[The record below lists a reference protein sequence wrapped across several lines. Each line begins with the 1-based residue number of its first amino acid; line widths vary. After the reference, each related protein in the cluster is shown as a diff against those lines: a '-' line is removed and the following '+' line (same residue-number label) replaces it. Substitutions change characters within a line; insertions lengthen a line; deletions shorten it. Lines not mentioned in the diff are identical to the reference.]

1 MNNQAGSFINK
12 TIMTP
17 LFILLGIIGFLL
29 LFVIA
34 TYNGLVR
41 ARVHTE
47 EAWSGMDVQLKRR
60 YDMIPNLVEVVKGY
74 AKHEKEVLTQVTEA
88 RSNAMNAQG
97 PAAKAGA
104 ENMLAGA
111 LKSLFAVAENYPDLK
126 ANTNFLKLQEEY
138 AIVEDAIQGARRM
151 FNSAVKSL
159 NIKIETFPSNIIANM
174 FGFKKKDFFEVD
186 DAAEREN
193 VKIEL

>member
-1 MNNQAGSFINK
+1 
-12 TIMTP
+12 MTP
-17 LFILLGIIGFLL
+17 LFILLGIFGFLL

>member
-1 MNNQAGSFINK
+1 
-12 TIMTP
+12 MTP
-17 LFILLGIIGFLL
+17 LFILLGIVGFLL

-34 TYNGLVR
+34 VYNGLVR

-47 EAWSGMDVQLKRR
+47 EAWSGVDVQLKRR
-60 YDMIPNLVEVVKGY
+60 YDMIPNLVEIVKGY
-74 AKHEKEVLTQVTEA
+74 ARHEADVLKKVTEA
-88 RSNAMNAQG
+88 RTQAMNASG

-104 ENMLAGA
+104 ENMLTGA

-159 NIKIETFPSNIIANM
+159 NIKVETFPSNIIAGM
-174 FGFKKKDFFEVD
+174 FGFKKKEFFEVD
-186 DAAEREN
+186 EAAERKN
-193 VKIEL
+193 IKIEM